1 MPLTETELL
10 PGFAP
15 GALQVK
21 EKLLDPPKPII
32 TDSLPEVD
40 LVPDHAPDAEQ
51 DVADVDDQV
60 MVTDEFT
67 SADWADEE
75 IVTEIV
81 GVEEPPPIGE
91 SDEPPPPPPPQDE
104 RNIKSTKYE

>member
-1 MPLTETELL
+1 ME
-10 PGFAP
+10 
-15 GALQVK
+15 ALAEFVPEAEQVN
-21 EKLLDPPKPII
+21 EKLFDPGEDIV
-32 TDSLPEVD
+32 TDSEPLVD
-40 LVPDHAPDAEQ
+40 FVPDQAPDAVQ
-51 DVADVDDQV
+51 LDADVDDQV